1 MDPLEE
7 ELLAVDAIF
16 PECISTDLRSLRRL
30 TIYPYPNSGSRSG
43 HASVSV
49 TLSIPDEYPS
59 APPLILGHVGLSQ
72 AQVEEILG
80 SSWIPG
86 EVCLYDLVNN
96 LRELFEDEANVIQG
110 NASPQSP
117 RKTKVPSISSSDD
130 ESDVPLNFAISEPI
144 VDRKS
149 IFVGRS
155 IEVHSRAEANAALL
169 WLKRNNKK
177 VARATH
183 NIVAWR
189 LVENGVLMQ
198 GMDRLYLISLSR

>member
-7 ELLAVDAIF
+7 ELLVVDAIF
-16 PECISTDLRSLRRL
+16 PECVSADSRSLRRL
-30 TIYPYPNSGSRSG
+30 TIYPYPNSGSHS
-43 HASVSV
+43 AVSV

-59 APPLILGHVGLSQ
+59 APPLILGHVGVSQ
-72 AQVEEILG
+72 AQVEEIIG
-80 SSWIPG
+80 SSWTPG

-96 LRELFEDEANVIQG
+96 LRELFEDKANVVQG
-110 NASPQSP
+110 SASQQSP
-117 RKTKVPSISSSDD
+117 RKTKVPSIASSDD
-130 ESDVPLNFAISEPI
+130 ESDAPLNFAISEPI

-149 IFVGRS
+149 TFVGRA

-169 WLKRNNKK
+169 WLKQRNKK

-198 GMDRLYLISLSR
+198 GMGQIYPISLSR